1 MDFSWKRYFVVVTH
15 HELILALDK
24 ASDVSDRI
32 PLAEIERVEW
42 EHAKDAPPRKRGDK
56 RVRHAPEPGDS
67 GPEARGRG
75 QRGGGVCAGKVRRKV
90 EKTKWKKYPKR
101 QAEIIVLPDVDFRDD
116 ENDNVI
122 MNRPMADTR
131 LNPTPPDRWHL

>member
-1 MDFSWKRYFVVVTH
+1 M
-15 HELILALDK
+15 
-24 ASDVSDRI
+24 
-32 PLAEIERVEW
+32 
-42 EHAKDAPPRKRGDK
+42 
-56 RVRHAPEPGDS
+56 
-67 GPEARGRG
+67 
-75 QRGGGVCAGKVRRKV
+75 RRKV

-116 ENDNVI
+116 ENDKVI